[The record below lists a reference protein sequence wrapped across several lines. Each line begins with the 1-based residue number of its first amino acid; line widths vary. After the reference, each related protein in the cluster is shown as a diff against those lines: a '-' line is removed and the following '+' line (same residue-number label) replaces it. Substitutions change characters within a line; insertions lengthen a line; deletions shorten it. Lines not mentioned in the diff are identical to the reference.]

1 MVKSRAAPP
10 KWLFHV
16 TWNGKDRYTL
26 IEQSA
31 RHLLSVYSYSCQY
44 SLGIYVHDITVK

>member
-1 MVKSRAAPP
+1 MHLVSYNSHVLNKIQQYRMVKSRAAPP

-16 TWNGKDRYTL
+16 VTWSEKDRYTL

-31 RHLLSVYSYSCQY
+31 HRSC
-44 SLGIYVHDITVK
+44 